1 MYISS
6 VYNLSSMVDF
16 DEREH
21 VGALTID
28 KVSFLETHRS
38 KSFKKTK
45 FHNFVTLVLSLNL
58 VVKNSSVSI
67 WNRPGP
73 INCLLFIG
81 GLSDFS
87 FRFKSSARKF

>member
-28 KVSFLETHRS
+28 KVSFLETQRS
-38 KSFKKTK
+38 KSFRKNKISQ
-45 FHNFVTLVLSLNL
+45 FCYACLVIE
-58 VVKNSSVSI
+58 SS
-67 WNRPGP
+67 
-73 INCLLFIG
+73 CEKLF
-81 GLSDFS
+81 
-87 FRFKSSARKF
+87 R